1 MGKVTSRRLPLGGAA
16 AALLLSLAAAGLAQ
30 EAPAPAQEPA
40 PEPAPAQ
47 GPPADAPVAPR
58 PPDGSDVVARDY
70 YFMSRE
76 MIRNKDG
83 TLTWFYETN
92 HVGSTALKKSLDD
105 LKIPGLVT
113 AVRQRD
119 TWELT
124 FTPRD
129 KGGESNLANLPA
141 RKPVTDENVLML
153 TFPAA
158 YKDIVEEFLDR
169 FDVSVP
175 QVYIKAKV
183 VEVSLDSNLEY
194 GVSWFFDRGGGD
206 PGTSTTPPTFGTA
219 NENAFFRAGRSQFRP
234 TSFTGSPLSAANS
247 GLSLL
252 FNDLTTDEG
261 TLIATI
267 EALQE
272 RGSANIL
279 SEPSI
284 VATEGQ
290 LATLVT
296 GQRTPIQDINIS
308 GSSETI
314 VTRYEDTGIRLDF
327 HPLHVGRDHVNL
339 RIRVEVSSI
348 TGFVE
353 ARSSD
358 FVVQNPVISQR
369 SAESVVTIRDQVTL
383 VIGGLYSISEIDTQ
397 SGIPILADIPVL
409 KYLFSKTKKSKVK
422 SELDFF
428 ITPHILSTRLSK
440 TIFAPP
446 GERER
451 LRKLK
456 SREDEQK
463 RDES

>member
-1 MGKVTSRRLPLGGAA
+1 MRRIVWPAVGI
-16 AALLLSLAAAGLAQ
+16 LLLVSVAKVRAQEGQAQTPPAPQQPEEAVPGSPAEPQPPAAG
-30 EAPAPAQEPA
+30 EAAPP
-40 PEPAPAQ
+40 
-47 GPPADAPVAPR
+47 D
-58 PPDGSDVVARDY
+58 DGSDVVARDY
-70 YFMSRE
+70 YFMSRDL
-76 MIRNKDG
+76 IRNKDG

-92 HVGSTALKKSLDD
+92 HVGATALKASIDE
-105 LKIPGLVT
+105 LKIPGLT
-113 AVRQRD
+113 TKLRQRD
-119 TWELT
+119 VFDFTFSTRKDGGASELRNA
-124 FTPRD
+124 PQ
-129 KGGESNLANLPA
+129 
-141 RKPVTDENVLML
+141 RKQGPDENVLML

-169 FDVSVP
+169 FDVPMP

-194 GVSWFFDRGGGD
+194 GVSWFFDRGAGD
-206 PGTSTTPPTFGTA
+206 GTTPGAA

-234 TSFTGSPLSAANS
+234 TSFTGLPLSPANT

-252 FNDLTTDEG
+252 FSDLTTDEG

-296 GQRTPIQDINIS
+296 GEKTPVQQINIS
-308 GSSETI
+308 GNSETI
-314 VTRYEDTGIRLDF
+314 VTDYQDTGIRLDF
-327 HPLHVGRDHVNL
+327 HPLHIGRDHVNL

-358 FVVQNPVISQR
+358 FVVQNPVIAQR
-369 SAESVVTIRDQVTL
+369 NAESVVTIRDQMTL
-383 VIGGLYSISEIDTQ
+383 VIGGLYAVSDIDTE
-397 SGIPILADIPVL
+397 SGIPILIDIPVL
-409 KYLFSKTKKSKVK
+409 NFFFSKKKKSKVK

-428 ITPHILSTRLSK
+428 ITPRIVSTRLSQA
-440 TIFAPP
+440 IFAPP
-446 GERER
+446 GEKER

-456 SREDEQK
+456 GVEGGASGADEG
-463 RDES
+463 

>member
-1 MGKVTSRRLPLGGAA
+1 MDGTAMSARRRLGWRAAWVLLGLGVP
-16 AALLLSLAAAGLAQ
+16 GLAQ
-30 EAPAPAQEPA
+30 EKPPEPAQPAPDLPPIQAPAQQA
-40 PEPAPAQ
+40 
-47 GPPADAPVAPR
+47 

-70 YFMSRE
+70 YFMSRD

-83 TLTWFYETN
+83 SLTWFYETN

-105 LKIPGLVT
+105 LKIPGLAT
-113 AVRQRD
+113 ALRQRD
-119 TWELT
+119 TFDIN
-124 FTPRD
+124 FTQRSQ
-129 KGGESNLANLPA
+129 GGESLLGGPLN
-141 RKPVTDENVLML
+141 RKSVTDENVLML

-194 GVSWFFDRGGGD
+194 GVSWFFDRGGGS
-206 PGTSTTPPTFGTA
+206 PGTPTTPPTLGTA
-219 NENAFFRAGRSQFRP
+219 NDNSFFRAGRSQFRP
-234 TSFTGSPLSAANS
+234 TSFTGSPLSAANT

-252 FNDLTTDEG
+252 FDDLTTDEG

-327 HPLHVGRDHVNL
+327 HPLHIGRDHVNL

-383 VIGGLYSISEIDTQ
+383 VIGGLYSISEIDTE
-397 SGIPILADIPVL
+397 SGVPILADIPVL

-446 GERER
+446 GEKER

-456 SREDEQK
+456 TREDSLGK
-463 RDES
+463 DEG

>member
-1 MGKVTSRRLPLGGAA
+1 
-16 AALLLSLAAAGLAQ
+16 
-30 EAPAPAQEPA
+30 
-40 PEPAPAQ
+40 
-47 GPPADAPVAPR
+47 
-58 PPDGSDVVARDY
+58 DY

>member
-1 MGKVTSRRLPLGGAA
+1 MIGTAMSVRLPLWRTAA
-16 AALLLSLAAAGLAQ
+16 VLLLSFAAPGLAQ
-30 EAPAPAQEPA
+30 ETPPEAPPATQEPA
-40 PEPAPAQ
+40 TQPA
-47 GPPADAPVAPR
+47 ADAPPAAQAPG
-58 PPDGSDVVARDY
+58 DGSDVVARDY
-70 YFMSRE
+70 YFMSRDL
-76 MIRNKDG
+76 IRNKDG

-113 AVRQRD
+113 AIRQRD
-119 TWELT
+119 TYDLG
-124 FTPRD
+124 FTARD
-129 KGGESNLANLPA
+129 KGGESKLDTPVQ
-141 RKPVTDENVLML
+141 RKQGPDENVLML

-169 FDVSVP
+169 FDVPMP

-206 PGTSTTPPTFGTA
+206 PGTSTTPPSFGSS

-234 TSFTGSPLSAANS
+234 SSFTGSPLSAANT

-296 GQRTPIQDINIS
+296 GERTPIQEINIS

-314 VTRYEDTGIRLDF
+314 VTKYEDTGIRLDF
-327 HPLHVGRDHVNL
+327 HPLHIGRDHVNL

-358 FVVQNPVISQR
+358 FVVQNPVIAQR

-397 SGIPILADIPVL
+397 SGIPILADLPVL

-446 GERER
+446 GEKER

-456 SREDEQK
+456 DREDERAK
-463 RDES
+463 DES